1 MDFHGIEHS
10 CCLNSQTDI
19 YIHIWKLL
27 KFENWIFRYSAEL
40 ANCRSSWEF
49 FFYLFSFTEYH
60 FMRIMSVWLISS
72 THLYSHQSQKT
83 TNLTLKALSK
93 LFTTPLISMCVLC
106 MVSCVTNVC
115 PFTFSESTSK
125 FNVYWFFTS
134 FCSVQLR
141 LLLITLESAQV
152 RCIFMG
158 FRIHIW
164 FCESIRHI
172 NGLPVV
178 LSTTSFSLRQLSC
191 ASIDQNVQCWFFF
204 SIVKIY
210 FRLWLHSGYNDSLFM
225 EQYFPLLCDFY
236 WLSIYTFFFF
246 RYWVCC
252 TSQFMAYRI
261 DVLIIFFPS
270 VCLYVGSGEWKRNRK
285 TCYIL
290 YFARD
295 FFPSAFH
302 FSPLKKNNMFTS
314 NEAGNRLPFQNKCK

>member
-1 MDFHGIEHS
+1 
-10 CCLNSQTDI
+10 
-19 YIHIWKLL
+19 
-27 KFENWIFRYSAEL
+27 
-40 ANCRSSWEF
+40 
-49 FFYLFSFTEYH
+49 
-60 FMRIMSVWLISS
+60 MRIMSVWLISS

-246 RYWVCC
+246 VTGFVVQVSLWHIELMYWLYFFRVCVC
-252 TSQFMAYRI
+252 MWDPENEKETEKLVIYYILR
-261 DVLIIFFPS
+261 VIFFPLLFIL
-270 VCLYVGSGEWKRNRK
+270 VHWKRI
-285 TCYIL
+285 TCLRRMKQGIDY
-290 YFARD
+290 
-295 FFPSAFH
+295 H
-302 FSPLKKNNMFTS
+302 FKINV
-314 NEAGNRLPFQNKCK
+314 NKL